1 MKSILDKA
9 MEISKEFDKN
19 IVVIVVR
26 DAKTGKVDL
35 YPFGKSQVEM
45 MIGMAA
51 GDQAKRI
58 IETTKVN

>member
-1 MKSILDKA
+1 